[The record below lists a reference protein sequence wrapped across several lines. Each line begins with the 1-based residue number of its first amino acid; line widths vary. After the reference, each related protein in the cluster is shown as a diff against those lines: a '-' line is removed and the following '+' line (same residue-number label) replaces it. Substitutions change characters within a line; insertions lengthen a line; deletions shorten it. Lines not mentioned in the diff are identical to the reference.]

1 MHFFLLQAM
10 SSDDDASHGQESL
23 LKPHGPEAEKK
34 KRTWTRGS
42 QMTPAKRAKQF
53 QDLGSPYGV
62 QGNSLW
68 CMACSCAIGF
78 KEKST
83 AKKQVCLCSS
93 ILFPVDFFCLGIIDT
108 KNRQKMS
115 STLRQAAVC
124 LF

>member
-1 MHFFLLQAM
+1 M
-10 SSDDDASHGQESL
+10 SSDDDASHGQESV

-42 QMTPAKRAKQF
+42 QRTPAKRAKQF
-53 QDLGSPYGV
+53 QDLRSPYGV

-83 AKKQVCLCSS
+83 AKKHLES
-93 ILFPVDFFCLGIIDT
+93 DT
-108 KNRQKMS
+108 HKDNVKRKEDVQYVE
-115 STLRQAAVC
+115 AAVC
-124 LF
+124 LFCNGDVEGRFEKE